1 MAGSL
6 HILSKHGSPGFK
18 LVVAFLGHSTFIDS
32 FYGFV
37 TKMYKFPYND
47 ASLLIFTLYS
57 AKIFFIIFRKEIL
70 LYEIQE
76 GIEQ

>member
-6 HILSKHGSPGFK
+6 HILSKHGSPGLK

-37 TKMYKFPYND
+37 TKMYKFPYNMC
-47 ASLLIFTLYS
+47 IY
-57 AKIFFIIFRKEIL
+57 
-70 LYEIQE
+70 
-76 GIEQ
+76 

>member
-6 HILSKHGSPGFK
+6 HILSKYGIPGLK

-37 TKMYKFPYND
+37 TKMYKFLYND

-57 AKIFFIIFRKEIL
+57 VKIFFIIKSEKQAAFC
-70 LYEIQE
+70 
-76 GIEQ
+76 